1 MSISLKIILIG
12 DSGVG
17 KSTIISTLCD
27 EVFKSKY
34 QSTIGIDFRIKHIC
48 VDDKYIRLQIWDTA
62 GQERYRA
69 ITTSYLRGSNIVLLV
84 FDLTSRTSFN
94 SVVKWLDEIK
104 YRMAG
109 TYYKIFLIGNK
120 NDSYEYRVI
129 SNDEAK
135 KYADDNNLTY
145 LEMNS
150 KDSDLVNLIFKE
162 IVTMTNMSDF
172 IKEKKKEVID
182 LNPIKIN
189 QNSGYCC

>member
-1 MSISLKIILIG
+1 
-12 DSGVG
+12 
-17 KSTIISTLCD
+17 
-27 EVFKSKY
+27 
-34 QSTIGIDFRIKHIC
+34 
-48 VDDKYIRLQIWDTA
+48 
-62 GQERYRA
+62 
-69 ITTSYLRGSNIVLLV
+69 
-84 FDLTSRTSFN
+84 
-94 SVVKWLDEIK
+94 
-104 YRMAG
+104 
-109 TYYKIFLIGNK
+109 LIGNK